1 MEYIWKYYNP
11 SNPGTVCIFH
21 RLTPQDYLTWH
32 SEEHFMSVVL
42 HSLSL
47 MAGSLLRMLYGTCF
61 VLRAH
66 GVTSMLSTCICIR
79 NQASDNRAD
88 KCAQCMDLSL
98 VCCILRFQCQCFSNT
113 PHRWTDTQ
121 GCGVGLADV
130 KLSPFIDTTL
140 FDTET

>member
-1 MEYIWKYYNP
+1 
-11 SNPGTVCIFH
+11 
-21 RLTPQDYLTWH
+21 
-32 SEEHFMSVVL
+32 MSVVL

-61 VLRAH
+61 VLQAH

-98 VCCILRFQCQCFSNT
+98 VYCILTVDFNANVSRI
-113 PHRWTDTQ
+113 PHTDELTHK
-121 GCGVGLADV
+121 VAV
-130 KLSPFIDTTL
+130 WV
-140 FDTET
+140 